1 MLESLLQAAST
12 SMFGSITE
20 DVFLNEY
27 WRRKPLLLKRGASNV
42 VPDAYTDEAFER
54 CVRVLSAEGA
64 GGIHVRPEELT
75 FAENLSRAD
84 PALLQIATRFA
95 AIFGVPTAWF
105 DGVQTFG
112 PSGIGA
118 HFDHS
123 DNFVLQ
129 QHGMKSWTL
138 APPNTLPRGD
148 LAQRMFNV
156 PGVGSAEMIEESCLE
171 FELSPGD
178 LLYIPL
184 FWAHRGIA
192 LGPSLSLS
200 LVCPAVST
208 HASLLGAVKD
218 VMRERLIG
226 HQPMPS
232 LPALSTA
239 NERERHRRKLKA
251 AAQLLLNELS
261 KEESIERIVERQMG
275 QRSTPGVAE

>member
-1 MLESLLQAAST
+1 
-12 SMFGSITE
+12 MFGSITE

-27 WRRKPLLLKRGASNV
+27 WRRKPLLLKGGAGHV
-42 VPDAYTDEAFER
+42 LQAGYTDEAFER
-54 CVRVLSAEGA
+54 CVHALSAEGA
-64 GGIHVRPEELT
+64 GGIHTRPDELT

-84 PALLQIATRFA
+84 PALQQIAVRLA

-129 QHGMKSWTL
+129 QHGVKSWTL
-138 APPNTLPRGD
+138 APPDTLPRRD

-156 PGVGSAEMIEESCLE
+156 PGVGPAMMPEESSLE
-171 FELSPGD
+171 FELHPGD

-184 FWAHRGIA
+184 FWAHRGVA
-192 LGPSLSLS
+192 QGPSLSLS
-200 LVCPAVST
+200 LVCPAVPA
-208 HASLLGAVKD
+208 HASLLGAVRD

-251 AAQLLLNELS
+251 AAQLLLKELA
-261 KEESIERIVERQMG
+261 KEESIERIVDRQMA
-275 QRSTPGVAE
+275 RRPAPGPAE